1 MARHDAHTNLTKAP
15 ERVAAILQAHGRER
29 KAIQTRPRLGPY
41 AEEAEKTAAQA
52 AIRSELAA
60 LNEATRGQLDAE
72 RERVQRG
79 ATLATQA
86 YARRVWGPSRE
97 HLTGKQR
104 LLHEMTLQRAWGR
117 AQRLLD
123 AEPEPG
129 HLHATVRR
137 LAQQAA
143 GDPALA
149 AALRDELSLYLQAR
163 GQGDVAGAIL
173 TEVEGLVA

>member
-52 AIRSELAA
+52 
-60 LNEATRGQLDAE
+60 ATRGQLDAE